1 LGYIITKAG
10 KKIEVDN
17 EEEVIAENVVLISYD
32 AILKDN
38 YVINI
43 FKKNMWEKG
52 SGSEFVTE
60 IIIEHKPNNEEIMYH
75 MVQNG
80 VNRASGYA
88 SIDKIKVLDFK
99 D

>member
-1 LGYIITKAG
+1 MGYVINKAG

-17 EEEVIAENVVLISYD
+17 EEGVIAENVVLISYD

-38 YVINI
+38 YIINI

-52 SGSEFVTE
+52 SESEFVKE
-60 IIIEHKPNNEEIMYH
+60 VIVEHEPNDNEIMYH

-80 VNRASGYA
+80 VNRASGFA
-88 SIDKIKVLDFK
+88 SIEKIKVLDFK